1 MLQGDACVVCT
12 YPVADEGTFAKV
24 SSSPTA
30 PALGIRME
38 AEIETGLE
46 GGGDAE
52 RVGDG
57 KLAAWSFWMWMNALG
72 FVI

>member
-1 MLQGDACVVCT
+1 VLQGDACVVCT

-46 GGGDAE
+46 GGGTLKGWGTENWQHGAF
-52 RVGDG
+52 GCG
-57 KLAAWSFWMWMNALG
+57 
-72 FVI
+72 